1 ERSFTIYPV
10 PNNGRFTAAI
20 SWPTAAFFSIAIY
33 NGLGAMI
40 YQKNDIRVIGTATEL
55 IELISTPPGVYT
67 VVFTSSDCRVIR
79 KFIIS
84 D

>member
-1 ERSFTIYPV
+1 
-10 PNNGRFTAAI
+10 
-20 SWPTAAFFSIAIY
+20 
-33 NGLGAMI
+33 MI

-79 KFIIS
+79 KIIVS